1 MGFRPAMSLSA
12 SAFRQLRDTA
22 DTQLGLVTA
31 AQLAELGIST
41 GSMTRRAVG
50 GMWTR
55 VLPGVHL
62 VDGGEPN
69 RIQREYAAY
78 LYAGA
83 GSEVTG
89 FTALR
94 HHRMQSL
101 GLQLATTA
109 RADAVD
115 PVHVLIERS
124 RRRLSTGYARIE
136 RTMRLPDPVRV
147 PGVPMPL
154 APVARAVAD
163 AARRMRSA
171 ADVNALVS
179 EAVRRGLCSIED
191 LRVELDLGQRRG
203 SGLLRDAVTGVEA
216 GARSGPEVDIVSIME
231 AGRIPHVVYNA
242 RLLGP
247 DGLYIG
253 RPDAWIDD
261 VAVAVEVD
269 SLEYH
274 ADDEGFKRTVRR
286 NARYAAAG
294 ILVVPVLPSDERNHA
309 ASVLKS
315 IQAARHAGS
324 QRPRPDITVVQTTS
338 KTAQQRGWR
347 YGT

>member
-1 MGFRPAMSLSA
+1 MTYTPSTA
-12 SAFRQLRDTA
+12 RQLRDMA
-22 DTQLGLVTA
+22 DTQLGLVTS
-31 AQLAELGIST
+31 AQLAELGITS
-41 GSMTRRAVG
+41 GAQARRTVG

-62 VDGGEPN
+62 VDGGDPN
-69 RIQREYAAY
+69 RLQREYAAF
-78 LYAGA
+78 LYAGPGA
-83 GSEVTG
+83 RVTG
-89 FTALR
+89 LTALR
-94 HHRMQSL
+94 HHRTQSL
-101 GLQLATTA
+101 GLQLV
-109 RADAVD
+109 RPADSIAVD
-115 PVHVLIERS
+115 PVHLLIDRA
-124 RRRLSTGYARIE
+124 RRRISTGYARIE

-147 PGVPMPL
+147 PGVPMLL

-163 AARRMRSA
+163 ACRRMRSA
-171 ADVNALVS
+171 SDVNALVS
-179 EAVRRGLCSIED
+179 EVVRRQMCSVDE

-203 SGLLRDAVTGVEA
+203 SGLLRDAVTGVET
-216 GARSGPEVDIVSIME
+216 GAWSGPEIDLVTIMQT
-231 AGRIPHVVYNA
+231 GRIPNVLYNV

-253 RPDAWIDD
+253 TPDAWIDD

-269 SLEYH
+269 SVEHH

-294 ILVVPVLPSDERNHA
+294 ILVVSVLPSDERNHA
-309 ASVLKS
+309 ASILKS

-338 KTAQQRGWR
+338 RTAHQRGWR
-347 YGT
+347 YGA